1 MHLPMLSPR
10 VGGTGYPRGYW
21 LFGGKFVKFPCI
33 RIAFLVKIL
42 LFWSKFLGKYRVL
55 KYRIKIKFKQC
66 KKPCILVLEPSV
78 ILLVKRIKIKAL
90 FPHTQLRLYTNVSLW
105 HCFHVLQKWSQDFVS
120 ITLLSVV
127 SWPCSWGTESDVIEL
142 VLVGN
147 HPFWKW

>member
-1 MHLPMLSPR
+1 MHLSTLSPR
-10 VGGTGYPRGYW
+10 VGGTGYPPGYW

-33 RIAFLVKIL
+33 AFLVKIPP
-42 LFWSKFLGKYRVL
+42 LGKYQVL

-120 ITLLSVV
+120 ITLLSVA
-127 SWPCSWGTESDVIEL
+127 SWPRSRGTEGDVIEL